1 MSHRFARAPFLCL
14 VTPKKTVFMNWE
26 MLSAIG
32 QLVAAVGVIPSL
44 LYLAVQIREQNKERR
59 RAGINILTAQWSEL
73 VKTPQESREFA
84 AVFLRGMGS
93 FHDLDAPDK
102 LRFSAFF
109 TRFTR
114 NCEGMF
120 IYYRDGALEKPVWD
134 GVERT
139 ISDYFAYP
147 GPREW
152 WPTRKHWL
160 TDEFRSVV
168 EAIIAK
174 NREPRLYAAY
184 NLDASATPKQGDPA
198 DGGKPCD

>member
-1 MSHRFARAPFLCL
+1 
-14 VTPKKTVFMNWE
+14 MNWE

-44 LYLAVQIREQNKERR
+44 IYLAIQIREQNKERR
-59 RAGINILTAQWSEL
+59 RAGINVLTAQWGDL
-73 VKTPQESREFA
+73 VKSAQESADFSA
-84 AVFLRGMGS
+84 LFLEGIRS
-93 FHDLDAPDK
+93 FHGLDPVAK

-120 IYYRDGALEKPVWD
+120 IYYRDGALEKPLWD
-134 GVERT
+134 EVERT

-147 GPREW
+147 GVREW
-152 WPTRKHWL
+152 WATRKHWL
-160 TDEFRSVV
+160 TDEFRAVV

-174 NREPRLYAAY
+174 NPEPKLYAAY
-184 NLDASATPKQGDPA
+184 NLDALPKA
-198 DGGKPCD
+198 